1 MKLKDIIS
9 ISPEVLEGIL
19 LLEAKK
25 IPGLGAENIKAI
37 KVSDKDCSIT
47 ISITPFNILANIHA
61 LACEIQQ
68 AISFY
73 LTSQFD
79 VNEGD
84 IKINVIVLA
93 EGKK

>member
-9 ISPEVLEGIL
+9 ISPSVLEAIL

-37 KVSDKDCSIT
+37 KVDDKDCSIT
-47 ISITPFNILANIHA
+47 ISITPFSMLTNIHG
-61 LACEIQQ
+61 LAIEIQQ
-68 AISFY
+68 AINFY
-73 LTSQFD
+73 LIHQFD

-93 EGKK
+93 EEKE